1 MSHRRVQVLN
11 IKTKNGTENQCKRKD
26 VKIVEEKRQL
36 TRRPSDHAMPPIL
49 GNDFRLILNHWDNL
63 KNNKDDN
70 TKKRTFTTSKHL
82 PYILPQQPNLNKN
95 QIDEIMNNSVSA
107 NVDCQQNFTEYQC
120 GVIVKDFCEPLSHKD
135 SNKDIQYLAKFK
147 NENLVDY
154 NLFNQV
160 YDKFNF
166 QPQLNMNEI
175 SNLKSGVLKHLTKNF
190 SYVHDSP
197 RSHDTDSVISGLVTT
212 KFITSTAKSIPILNT
227 KSTNVQQN
235 KMNDELVIAAAES
248 YEAEGSGGDVN
259 SKQQCIEGKKVFT
272 DPADIKD
279 LNVEEVF
286 REVNEEHGKLT
297 NTSGFLFKNQSNI
310 LVTMDNKF
318 EANKEIIDPHK
329 PNMIVVSQPEKLR
342 WGASKKVSQA
352 IDLELEYHYHRR
364 ARTEEF
370 PVTSNEQTGKLFK
383 INNLRLYSDHKRAK
397 TEECQGS
404 NSKSFLV
411 NAANKSLSE
420 VEVSTGSK
428 VKEMNKLKKRYHFEK
443 PDEPDL
449 NLTTVNPKINENLIS
464 TNNTYKILSETENNT
479 DNQNS
484 SDYIYTACSEN
495 QNFNEY
501 QNLVNEIHTKV
512 PENRN
517 FNENQ
522 YSPIFSGIKITES
535 KENHNKNSKS
545 AKVEENKNFAEH
557 QFLLSANGSNFF
569 DNGNFNK
576 NLVSTTSSNTIFPE
590 KEILTKIVSKINSIE
605 NTKVN
610 DESDF
615 FDPIKSRNS
624 NSKENS
630 VLGYNTMV
638 SRNTKES
645 DAVSSNYMLKD
656 KETTLSINENSDSV
670 TSFVDFTKLS
680 ESPVPEEYTDFN
692 NFNSIINSENSFNI
706 NAAETAINDAEN
718 VVLASRASQ
727 IVLTNTHIPQKI
739 DKNGF
744 CIPVEAYNKEEHL
757 PGTVIT
763 ETYMSGVDV
772 FADEN
777 PNNREKHILNFSS
790 LIDIPQAPKPL
801 IHYQT
806 HPLTSTQ
813 AETAREK
820 RMKFLKVKEKEK
832 KHRQNTNTS
841 KIKSTSKN
849 VFDNGQSYLLAKILK
864 KNEKSSKV
872 GSKNFDPSSEKD
884 IKEFQKIYSIL
895 PDVENNS
902 DSKSS
907 KLPLSKHNS
916 QQKVSVWRPGGMGNQ
931 KLEEFMR
938 NRQRAK
944 LIGKSSFLK
953 KSVAEDEFGFP
964 DINESDTLKFG
975 KSFNGSRSLNLPNI
989 DIKSYRN
996 SIVLP
1001 SKIPRTPKAYRIKQI
1016 CSHLYDKIEDD
1027 TINTADSEHGLKCSF
1042 LEDFIAL
1049 DKREGQLLENQRN
1062 RIIRS
1067 SDFLDTEVE
1076 ELNPQQILDMV
1087 WRGYKYLNSLEA
1099 PVLESQ
1105 TVHNILSLAACY
1117 NYNMD
1122 DCTVEIKKVVAKLPR
1137 QSFVVLK
1144 AIIAHF
1150 KRLSAMSNTDI
1161 TKGLGSLFGPILLPR
1176 LNFKPKNISVI
1187 KIETENCSMNSLENL
1202 NSLSTKQ
1209 SYSSLSEKSV
1219 HLNSNSVLSEIPGI
1233 EKFPLSRVRSPLPL
1247 LVRDSLTTN
1256 RSQKILLTTV
1266 ENITEI
1272 DTQFLTKRQVFA
1284 ELYLTELALCSS
1296 ATCLELM
1303 IKSFSSTFAFNT
1315 YNTVY

>member
-120 GVIVKDFCEPLSHKD
+120 GVNVKDFCEPLSHKD

-190 SYVHDSP
+190 SYIHDSP

-248 YEAEGSGGDVN
+248 YEAEGSGGDVY
-259 SKQQCIEGKKVFT
+259 SKKQCIEGKKVFT
-272 DPADIKD
+272 DPANIKD

-656 KETTLSINENSDSV
+656 IETTLSINENSDSV

-739 DKNGF
+739 DKNSF

-884 IKEFQKIYSIL
+884 IKEFQKIYSML

-964 DINESDTLKFG
+964 DIN
-975 KSFNGSRSLNLPNI
+975 
-989 DIKSYRN
+989 
-996 SIVLP
+996 
-1001 SKIPRTPKAYRIKQI
+1001 
-1016 CSHLYDKIEDD
+1016 
-1027 TINTADSEHGLKCSF
+1027 GLR
-1042 LEDFIAL
+1042 ENFIAL
-1049 DKREGQLLENQRN
+1049 DIREGQLLENQRN